1 MSSGIAA
8 PIGGRF
14 LRTRA
19 LVHESPREHERTR
32 LRRYLRVTT
41 LQALENIAGSPA
53 DTEAG
58 ALLAVADDAAT
69 EARTLAGKLAAV
81 KGGTTVAELQ
91 REVGAMLHDTA
102 LQALEYL
109 ACDGY
114 GAELDADT
122 IRRVAADTAVELRG
136 NLLRLGAA
144 GPCELVSSLE
154 QVVSTAQNRGTVQVE
169 MVTELNGSVYGAE
182 AAALVGAVREAL
194 NNVHKHAKASRVI
207 VRCETSEAGARV
219 VVSDDGVGVDLA
231 HATAGIGLRHSIV
244 ERMASTGGHATVAS
258 EPGQGT
264 LVTLITGTTEEVAA

>member
-14 LRTRA
+14 LRART
-19 LVHESPREHERTR
+19 LGHESAREHERTR

-53 DTEAG
+53 DTTSAD
-58 ALLAVADDAAT
+58 LIAVAGDAANT
-69 EARTLAGKLAAV
+69 LRTLASKLADV
-81 KGGTTVAELQ
+81 KGGTAVAELQ
-91 REVGAMLHDTA
+91 REVGAMVHDTA

-114 GAELDADT
+114 GAELDAET
-122 IRRVAADTAVELRG
+122 VRQVADDAAVELRG
-136 NLLRLGAA
+136 CLLRLGAE

-154 QVVSTAQNRGTVQVE
+154 QVVSSAQKRGTVEVE
-169 MVTELNGSVYGAE
+169 MVTDLQGSVYGAE

-194 NNVHKHAKASRVI
+194 NNVRKHAKASRVV

-219 VVSDDGVGVDLA
+219 VVSDDGVGIDLA

-244 ERMASTGGHATVAS
+244 ERMANTGGRAIVAS
-258 EPGQGT
+258 EPGHGT
-264 LVTLITGTTEEVAA
+264 LVTLTTGTTQEVAA

>member
-14 LRTRA
+14 LRART
-19 LVHESPREHERTR
+19 LGHESAREHERTR

-53 DTEAG
+53 ETEAG
-58 ALLAVADDAAT
+58 ALIAMADDAAT
-69 EARTLAGKLAAV
+69 GLRTLAAKLADV
-81 KGGTTVAELQ
+81 KGGTAVATLQ
-91 REVGAMLHDTA
+91 REVGAMVHDTA

-114 GAELDADT
+114 GADQDADT
-122 IRRVAADTAVELRG
+122 IRKVASDAAVELRG
-136 NLLRLGAA
+136 HLLRLGAPE
-144 GPCELVSSLE
+144 PCELVSAVQ
-154 QVVSTAQNRGTVQVE
+154 QVVSTAQRRGTVEIE

-194 NNVHKHAKASRVI
+194 NNVHKHARASRVI

-231 HATAGIGLRHSIV
+231 HAVAGLGLRRSIV
-244 ERMASTGGHATVAS
+244 ERMASNGGHATVAS
-258 EPGQGT
+258 EPGRGT
-264 LVTLITGTTEEVAA
+264 LVTLTTMTTREVAA

>member
-41 LQALENIAGSPA
+41 LQALENITESAATEPA
-53 DTEAG
+53 
-58 ALLAVADDAAT
+58 ALIAIADDAAT
-69 EARTLAGKLAAV
+69 AARVLASKLAAM
-81 KGGTTVAELQ
+81 KGGTAVAELQ

-102 LQALEYL
+102 VQALEYL

-114 GAELDADT
+114 GAQLDADT
-122 IRRVAADTAVELRG
+122 IRRVASDAAVELRG
-136 NLLRLGAA
+136 NLLRLGASE
-144 GPCELVSSLE
+144 PCELVSSLE
-154 QVVSTAQNRGTVQVE
+154 QVVSSAQKRGTVEVE
-169 MVTELNGSVYGAE
+169 MVTELRGSVYGAE

-194 NNVHKHAKASRVI
+194 NNVHKHARASRVV

-244 ERMASTGGHATVAS
+244 ERMASTGGHAIVAS
-258 EPGQGT
+258 QPGHGT
-264 LVTLITGTTEEVAA
+264 LVTLSTGTTQEVAA

>member
-14 LRTRA
+14 LRART
-19 LVHESPREHERTR
+19 LGHESAREHERTR

-41 LQALENIAGSPA
+41 LQALENIAGSSA
-53 DTEAG
+53 ETEAG
-58 ALLAVADDAAT
+58 ALIAMADEAAT
-69 EARTLAGKLAAV
+69 DLRKLAAV
-81 KGGTTVAELQ
+81 KGGTAAAELQ
-91 REVGAMLHDTA
+91 REVGAMVHDTA

-122 IRRVAADTAVELRG
+122 VRKVASDAAIEMRG
-136 NLLRLGAA
+136 HLLRLGAPE
-144 GPCELVSSLE
+144 PCELVSALE
-154 QVVSTAQNRGTVQVE
+154 HVVSTAQRRGTVEVK

-182 AAALVGAVREAL
+182 AVALVGAVREAL
-194 NNVHKHAKASRVI
+194 NNVHKHARASSVI

-231 HATAGIGLRHSIV
+231 HAVAGIGLRRSII
-244 ERMASTGGHATVAS
+244 ERMQNNGGCATVAS
-258 EPGQGT
+258 APGHGT
-264 LVTLITGTTEEVAA
+264 LVTLTTGTTQEVAA

>member
-8 PIGGRF
+8 PIGGRL

-53 DTEAG
+53 DTEAVALIAIADG
-58 ALLAVADDAAT
+58 AAN
-69 EARTLAGKLAAV
+69 EARTLAGKLSDV
-81 KGGTTVAELQ
+81 KGGTAVAKLQ

-114 GAELDADT
+114 GAELDAGT
-122 IRRVAADTAVELRG
+122 IRRVADDTAVEMRG
-136 NLLRLGAA
+136 NLLRLGAEE
-144 GPCELVSSLE
+144 PCELVSSLE
-154 QVVSTAQNRGTVQVE
+154 QVVSSAQKRGTVEVE
-169 MVTELNGSVYGAE
+169 MVTELRGSVYGAE

-231 HATAGIGLRHSIV
+231 HATAGIGLRHSIL
-244 ERMASTGGHATVAS
+244 ERMADSGGRAVVAS
-258 EPGQGT
+258 EPGHGT
-264 LVTLITGTTEEVAA
+264 LVTLTTGTTQEVAA

>member
-19 LVHESPREHERTR
+19 LVHESAREHERTR

-41 LQALENIAGSPA
+41 LQALENIVESPA
-53 DTEAG
+53 DAEPA
-58 ALLAVADDAAT
+58 ALIAIADDAAT
-69 EARTLAGKLAAV
+69 AARTLACKLSSM
-81 KGGTTVAELQ
+81 KGGTAVAELQ

-114 GAELDADT
+114 GAELDAGT
-122 IRRVAADTAVELRG
+122 IRRVAADAAVEFRG
-136 NLLRLGAA
+136 KLLRLGAPE
-144 GPCELVSSLE
+144 PCELVSSLE

-194 NNVHKHAKASRVI
+194 NNVHKHARASRVI

-244 ERMASTGGHATVAS
+244 GRMASTGGQATVAS
-258 EPGQGT
+258 EPGHGT
-264 LVTLITGTTEEVAA
+264 LVTLTTGTTQEVAA

>member
-8 PIGGRF
+8 PIGGRL

-53 DTEAG
+53 KTEAG
-58 ALLAVADDAAT
+58 ALIAMADDAAT
-69 EARTLAGKLAAV
+69 GLRTLAAKLADV
-81 KGGTTVAELQ
+81 KGGTAVATLQ
-91 REVGAMLHDTA
+91 REVGGMVHDTA

-109 ACDGY
+109 ACDGD
-114 GAELDADT
+114 GADLDAAT
-122 IRRVAADTAVELRG
+122 IRKVAADAAVEMRG
-136 NLLRLGAA
+136 HLLRLGAPE
-144 GPCELVSSLE
+144 PCELVSALE
-154 QVVSTAQNRGTVQVE
+154 QVVSTAQRRGTVDIE

-194 NNVHKHAKASRVI
+194 NNVHKHARASRVI
-207 VRCETSEAGARV
+207 VRCETSEYGARI

-231 HATAGIGLRHSIV
+231 HAVAGLGLRHSIV
-244 ERMASTGGHATVAS
+244 ERMANSGGCAVLAS
-258 EPGQGT
+258 QPRHGPPGT
-264 LVTLITGTTEEVAA
+264 LI

>member
-19 LVHESPREHERTR
+19 LVHESAREHERTR

-41 LQALENIAGSPA
+41 LQALENIVESPA
-53 DTEAG
+53 DAEPA
-58 ALLAVADDAAT
+58 ALIAIADDAAT
-69 EARTLAGKLAAV
+69 AARTLACKLSSMN
-81 KGGTTVAELQ
+81 GGTAVAELQ
-91 REVGAMLHDTA
+91 REVGATLHDTA

-114 GAELDADT
+114 GAELDAAT
-122 IRRVAADTAVELRG
+122 IRRVAADAAVEFRG
-136 NLLRLGAA
+136 KLLRLGAPE
-144 GPCELVSSLE
+144 PCELVSSLE

-244 ERMASTGGHATVAS
+244 GRMASTGGHATVAS
-258 EPGQGT
+258 EPGHGT
-264 LVTLITGTTEEVAA
+264 LVTLTTGTTQEVAA

>member
-19 LVHESPREHERTR
+19 LVHESAREHERTR

-41 LQALENIAGSPA
+41 LQALENIAESPA
-53 DTEAG
+53 TEPA
-58 ALLAVADDAAT
+58 ALIAIADDAAT
-69 EARTLAGKLAAV
+69 AARTLASKLAAM
-81 KGGTTVAELQ
+81 KGGTAVAELQ
-91 REVGAMLHDTA
+91 REVGGMLHDTA
-102 LQALEYL
+102 LQVLEYL

-114 GAELDADT
+114 GAGLDADR
-122 IRRVAADTAVELRG
+122 IRRVAADAAVEMRG
-136 NLLRLGAA
+136 NLLRLGAPE
-144 GPCELVSSLE
+144 PCELLSALE
-154 QVVSTAQNRGTVQVE
+154 QVVSSAQKRGTVHVE
-169 MVTELNGSVYGAE
+169 MVTELQGSVYGAE

-194 NNVHKHAKASRVI
+194 NNVHKHAKASRVL

-219 VVSDDGVGVDLA
+219 IVCDDGVGVDLA

-244 ERMASTGGHATVAS
+244 GRMASTGGHASVAS

-264 LVTLITGTTEEVAA
+264 LVTLTTGTTQEVAA

>member
-14 LRTRA
+14 VRTRA

-41 LQALENIAGSPA
+41 LQALENIVESPA
-53 DTEAG
+53 DTEPA
-58 ALLAVADDAAT
+58 ALIAIADDAAT
-69 EARTLAGKLAAV
+69 AARTLACKLSAM
-81 KGGTTVAELQ
+81 KGGTAVAELQ

-102 LQALEYL
+102 VQALEYL

-114 GAELDADT
+114 GADLDAAT
-122 IRRVAADTAVELRG
+122 IRQVAADAAVELRG
-136 NLLRLGAA
+136 NLLRLGAPE
-144 GPCELVSSLE
+144 PCELVSSLE
-154 QVVSTAQNRGTVQVE
+154 QVVSSAQKRGTVEVE
-169 MVTELNGSVYGAE
+169 MVTELRGSVYGAE

-194 NNVHKHAKASRVI
+194 NNVHKHAKASRV
-207 VRCETSEAGARV
+207 VVCCQTSEAGARV

-244 ERMASTGGHATVAS
+244 ERMASTGGQATVAS
-258 EPGQGT
+258 EPGHGT
-264 LVTLITGTTEEVAA
+264 LVTLTTGTTQEVAA

>member
-14 LRTRA
+14 LRTRE

-41 LQALENIAGSPA
+41 LQALENIVESPA
-53 DTEAG
+53 DAEPA
-58 ALLAVADDAAT
+58 ALIAIADDAAT
-69 EARTLAGKLAAV
+69 AARTLACKLSAM
-81 KGGTTVAELQ
+81 KGGTAVAELH
-91 REVGAMLHDTA
+91 REVGGMLHDTA

-122 IRRVAADTAVELRG
+122 IRRVASDAAIEMRG
-136 NLLRLGAA
+136 SLLRLGAPE
-144 GPCELVSSLE
+144 PCELVSSLE

-219 VVSDDGVGVDLA
+219 IVSDDGVGVDLA

-244 ERMASTGGHATVAS
+244 ERMASNGGQATVAS
-258 EPGQGT
+258 GPGHGM
-264 LVTLITGTTEEVAA
+264 LVTLTTGTTQEVAA

>member
-14 LRTRA
+14 LRART
-19 LVHESPREHERTR
+19 LGHESAREYERTR

-41 LQALENIAGSPA
+41 LQALENIAGSSA
-53 DTEAG
+53 ETDAG
-58 ALLAVADDAAT
+58 ALIAMADEAAT
-69 EARTLAGKLAAV
+69 DLRTLAGKLTAV
-81 KGGTTVAELQ
+81 KGGTAAAELQ
-91 REVGAMLHDTA
+91 REVGAMVHDTA

-122 IRRVAADTAVELRG
+122 VRKIASDAAIEMRG
-136 NLLRLGAA
+136 HLLRLGAPE
-144 GPCELVSSLE
+144 PCELVSALE
-154 QVVSTAQNRGTVQVE
+154 QVVSTAQRRGTVEVK

-182 AAALVGAVREAL
+182 AVALVGAVREAL
-194 NNVHKHAKASRVI
+194 NNVHKHAKASSVV

-231 HATAGIGLRHSIV
+231 HAVAGIGLRRSII
-244 ERMASTGGHATVAS
+244 ERMESSGGCATVAS
-258 EPGQGT
+258 APGHGT
-264 LVTLITGTTEEVAA
+264 LVTLTTGTTQEVAA

>member
-8 PIGGRF
+8 PVGGRL

-41 LQALENIAGSPA
+41 LQALENIAGSSA
-53 DTEAG
+53 EAAAG
-58 ALLAVADDAAT
+58 ALIAVAGDAAT
-69 EARTLAGKLAAV
+69 DARTLAGKLADV
-81 KGGTTVAELQ
+81 KGGTAVAELQ

-102 LQALEYL
+102 VQALEYL

-114 GAELDADT
+114 GAELDAET
-122 IRRVAADTAVELRG
+122 IRRVADDAAVEMRG
-136 NLLRLGAA
+136 NLLRLGAE

-154 QVVSTAQNRGTVQVE
+154 QVVSSAQKRGTVEVE
-169 MVTELNGSVYGAE
+169 MVTELRGSVYGAE

-194 NNVHKHAKASRVI
+194 NNVHKHARASRVV
-207 VRCETSEAGARV
+207 VRCETTEAGARV

-244 ERMASTGGHATVAS
+244 ERMANSGGQATVAS
-258 EPGQGT
+258 EPGNGT
-264 LVTLITGTTEEVAA
+264 LVTLTTGTTQEVAA

>member
-14 LRTRA
+14 LRART
-19 LVHESPREHERTR
+19 LGHESAREHERTR

-41 LQALENIAGSPA
+41 LQALENIAGTPA

-58 ALLAVADDAAT
+58 ALIAMADGAAT
-69 EARTLAGKLAAV
+69 DLRTLAGKLTDV
-81 KGGTTVAELQ
+81 KGGTAVAELQ
-91 REVGAMLHDTA
+91 REVGAMVHDTA

-122 IRRVAADTAVELRG
+122 IRRVAADAAAEFRGKLR
-136 NLLRLGAA
+136 RLGAPE
-144 GPCELVSSLE
+144 PCELVSALE
-154 QVVSTAQNRGTVQVE
+154 QVVSSARRRGTVEVE

-194 NNVHKHAKASRVI
+194 NNVHKHARASRVS

-231 HATAGIGLRHSIV
+231 HAVAGIGLRRSIV
-244 ERMASTGGHATVAS
+244 ERMANNGGHASVAS
-258 EPGQGT
+258 APGRGT
-264 LVTLITGTTEEVAA
+264 LVTLTTGTTQEVAA